1 MNDKKREKNLTD
13 EEMKKLVEMGAIIRK
28 DLNDKETDW
37 IVQPPIGEY
46 CPTCGKAM
54 YFGENEDYTLVHCP
68 TCKTNWLDPK
78 MATDDDME
86 LCYYIIDGALKG
98 KYIFS
103 KPKNEHKKIGE
114 NVEKV
119 ES

>member
-1 MNDKKREKNLTD
+1 MKKEKNLSE

-68 TCKTNWLDPK
+68 TCRTNWLDPK

-86 LCYYIIDGALKG
+86 LCYYIIDGALK
-98 KYIFS
+98 
-103 KPKNEHKKIGE
+103 
-114 NVEKV
+114 
-119 ES
+119 